1 MIFTSI
7 DFIVFFVFVLAAIA
21 IIKHRKFQH
30 LILIGGSY
38 YFFYFSSNYL
48 IVLLIFSTILD
59 FYLAK
64 IIYNTE
70 NVFRKKLLLIIS
82 LGGNLG
88 LLGFFKYSDFAILQF
103 NLLGNY
109 FDLATAIPYYEL
121 VLPLGISF
129 YTFQTIS
136 YTIDVYRGSLK
147 PSKTFSE
154 FALFVAFFPQLIAG
168 PILRAKEFL
177 PQLREKI
184 QDYESKKNL
193 RQIIFHNSNVKL
205 GITLMAFGFIKKM
218 FFADNIAP
226 LVDDIFFNPIGAES
240 FTVILGA
247 FAFAVQVYGDFSG
260 YTDIAIGAALILGFK
275 IPPNFNK
282 PYFAKSPAAFWNR
295 WHISLSSWVR
305 DYLYLPLIFKK
316 RKSTL
321 SIFLGLMLAF
331 FLIGLWHGADWNF
344 IIFGIIQGFY
354 VGIYTVIRKEVPFLR
369 NHFFFKTKLGT
380 IISIAITQYL
390 TFFSFLAFRIHDMD
404 HLFYS
409 MQKYLL
415 IDFQTVE
422 TIAVIQSH
430 KISIILMISFMVI
443 HFISFKKGNLIE
455 KFSNLNYFYWV
466 LFLVTGILLILLLYD
481 GNPTDFIYFKF

>member
-7 DFIVFFVFVLAAIA
+7 DFIVFFVFVLAAVA

-129 YTFQTIS
+129 YTFQTLS

-331 FLIGLWHGADWNF
+331 FLIGLWHGAGWNF

>member
-7 DFIVFFVFVLAAIA
+7 DFIVFFVFVLAAVA

-88 LLGFFKYSDFAILQF
+88 LLGFFKYSDFTILQF

-129 YTFQTIS
+129 YTFQTLS

-331 FLIGLWHGADWNF
+331 FLIGLWHGAGWNF

-415 IDFQTVE
+415 IDFQIVE
-422 TIAVIQSH
+422 TIAVMQSH

-455 KFSNLNYFYWV
+455 KISNLNYFYWV

>member
-7 DFIVFFVFVLAAIA
+7 DFIVFFVFVLAAVA

-88 LLGFFKYSDFAILQF
+88 LLGFFKYSDFTILQF

-129 YTFQTIS
+129 YTFQTLS

-184 QDYESKKNL
+184 QDYESKRNL

-331 FLIGLWHGADWNF
+331 FLIGLWHGAGWNF

-390 TFFSFLAFRIHDMD
+390 TFFSFLAFRIHDVD

-415 IDFQTVE
+415 IDFQIVE
-422 TIAVIQSH
+422 TIAVMQSH

-455 KFSNLNYFYWV
+455 KISNLNYFYWV

>member
-7 DFIVFFVFVLAAIA
+7 DFIVFFVFVLAAVA

-88 LLGFFKYSDFAILQF
+88 LLGFFKYSDFTILQF

-129 YTFQTIS
+129 YTFQTLS

-331 FLIGLWHGADWNF
+331 FLIGLWHGAGWNF

>member
-7 DFIVFFVFVLAAIA
+7 DFIVFFVFVLAAVA

-88 LLGFFKYSDFAILQF
+88 LLGFFKYSDFTILQF

-129 YTFQTIS
+129 YTFQTLS

-331 FLIGLWHGADWNF
+331 FLIGLWHGAGWNF

-390 TFFSFLAFRIHDMD
+390 TFFSFLAFRIHDVD

-422 TIAVIQSH
+422 TIAVMQSH

>member
-129 YTFQTIS
+129 YTFQTIG

-226 LVDDIFFNPIGAES
+226 LVDDIFLIQ
-240 FTVILGA
+240 LG
-247 FAFAVQVYGDFSG
+247 
-260 YTDIAIGAALILGFK
+260 
-275 IPPNFNK
+275 
-282 PYFAKSPAAFWNR
+282 
-295 WHISLSSWVR
+295 
-305 DYLYLPLIFKK
+305 
-316 RKSTL
+316 
-321 SIFLGLMLAF
+321 
-331 FLIGLWHGADWNF
+331 
-344 IIFGIIQGFY
+344 
-354 VGIYTVIRKEVPFLR
+354 
-369 NHFFFKTKLGT
+369 
-380 IISIAITQYL
+380 
-390 TFFSFLAFRIHDMD
+390 
-404 HLFYS
+404 
-409 MQKYLL
+409 
-415 IDFQTVE
+415 
-422 TIAVIQSH
+422 QSH
-430 KISIILMISFMVI
+430 SQ
-443 HFISFKKGNLIE
+443 
-455 KFSNLNYFYWV
+455 
-466 LFLVTGILLILLLYD
+466 LF
-481 GNPTDFIYFKF
+481 

>member
-7 DFIVFFVFVLAAIA
+7 DFIVFFVFVLAAVA

-88 LLGFFKYSDFAILQF
+88 LLGFFKYSDFTILQF

-129 YTFQTIS
+129 YTFQTLS

-331 FLIGLWHGADWNF
+331 FLIGLWHGAGWNF

-380 IISIAITQYL
+380 IISIAVTQYL

-415 IDFQTVE
+415 IDFQIVE
-422 TIAVIQSH
+422 TIAVMQSH

>member
-7 DFIVFFVFVLAAIA
+7 DFIVFFVFVLAAVA

-88 LLGFFKYSDFAILQF
+88 LLGFFKYSDFTILQF

-129 YTFQTIS
+129 YTFQTLS

-184 QDYESKKNL
+184 QDYESKRNL

-331 FLIGLWHGADWNF
+331 FLIGLWHGAGWNF

-380 IISIAITQYL
+380 IISIAVTQYL
-390 TFFSFLAFRIHDMD
+390 TFFSFLAFRIHDVD

-415 IDFQTVE
+415 IDFQIVE
-422 TIAVIQSH
+422 TIAVMQSH

-455 KFSNLNYFYWV
+455 KISNLNYFYWV